1 MIKEKEEVY
10 GIIPATM
17 SILKS
22 DLTLDNEKTLQHA
35 ENLLESGSNF
45 VVFFGSTGQSQLLS
59 SGEKRQ
65 FIQYCAQSKYKKR
78 FIIGTFYLSHWFLV
92 IPWVTIKMSIFPKKI
107 LWRKTLHTGV

>member
-1 MIKEKEEVY
+1 MVKYVIEKIMIKEKEEVH

-65 FIQYCAQSKYKKR
+65 FIQYCSQSKYKKR
-78 FIIGTFYLSHWFLV
+78 FQ
-92 IPWVTIKMSIFPKKI
+92 
-107 LWRKTLHTGV
+107 TLHKQLGKYCIFCILFKT

>member
-17 SILKS
+17 SILKN

-59 SGEKRQ
+59 SVEKRQ
-65 FIQYCAQSKYKKR
+65 FIQYCAQS
-78 FIIGTFYLSHWFLV
+78 
-92 IPWVTIKMSIFPKKI
+92 
-107 LWRKTLHTGV
+107 